1 MVKYSYLRKRSDSLL
16 NKSLIEDTLT
26 AALSTG
32 GDFAEIFVEDRTNNG
47 IVMIGGKVESTV
59 SGRDYGVGI
68 RIFKG
73 FNSVY
78 AYTNKSDRET
88 LIDTAKKAAKALT
101 GKNLNLT
108 INLTKADVKNIN
120 PIRIDP
126 SGVEK
131 TKKVQV
137 MKKAYDTAFN
147 YDELITQVT
156 VSYTDY
162 TQNIM
167 VANSEGLWKED
178 TRVRSR
184 LGISSVASK
193 NGEMQSGF
201 FGPGASRGYE
211 FFEDLDI
218 DYYAKEA
225 SRIALTMVNAKY
237 SPGGR
242 MPVIIDNGFGG
253 VIFHEACGHGLEAT
267 SVAKGLS
274 VFAGK
279 IGQQIAS
286 PLVTAI
292 DDGSIP
298 NQWGSYTIDDEGTQ
312 SQRNVLIDKGILKGY
327 MVDKLNGRRMNMD
340 VTGSSRRQSYRFPPT
355 SRMSNTFID
364 KGNLTPEEI
373 IANTE
378 RGLYARYMGGGSV
391 NPSTG
396 EFNFAVM
403 EGYLIE
409 KGKIKEPVRGAT
421 LIGKGTEV
429 LNKIDMVGNNLD
441 QGQGMC
447 GSVSGSIPANVG
459 QPMIRV
465 SELTVGGREGGL

>member
-1 MVKYSYLRKRSDSLL
+1 MLNRK
-16 NKSLIEDTLT
+16 LIEDALT
-26 AALSTG
+26 AALSIG

-47 IVMIGGKVESTV
+47 IVMIGGKVESTM
-59 SGRDYGVGI
+59 SGKDYGVGI

-78 AYTNKSDRET
+78 AYTNKSDEDT
-88 LIDTAKKAAKALT
+88 LIETAKKAAQAVE
-101 GKNLNLT
+101 GNIIDLT
-108 INLTKADVKNIN
+108 INLTKSDVKNIN
-120 PIRIDP
+120 IIQIDP
-126 SGVEK
+126 SKVEK

-137 MKKAYDTAFN
+137 MKKAYDIAFN
-147 YDELITQVT
+147 YDELITQV
-156 VSYTDY
+156 SINYTDY
-162 TQNIM
+162 IQNIM

-193 NGEMQSGF
+193 DGEMQSGF
-201 FGPGASRGYE
+201 FAPGASKGYE
-211 FFEDLDI
+211 FFENLDI

-225 SRIALTMVNAKY
+225 SRIAVTMVKAKY
-237 SPGGR
+237 SPSGR

-286 PLVTAI
+286 PIVTAI

-298 NQWGSYTIDDEGTQ
+298 NEWGSFSIDDEGTQ
-312 SQRNVLIDKGILKGY
+312 SQRNVLIENGILKGY
-327 MVDKLNGRRMNMD
+327 MIDKLNARRMNMD
-340 VTGSSRRQSYRFPPT
+340 ITGSSRRQSYRFPPT

-364 KGNLTPEEI
+364 NGSSTPEEI

-378 RGLYARYMGGGSV
+378 KGLYAKHMGGGSV
-391 NPSTG
+391 NPATG

-403 EGYLIE
+403 EGYIIE
-409 KGKIKEPVRGAT
+409 NGKIKEPVRGAT
-421 LIGKGTEV
+421 LIGKGMEV
-429 LNKIDMVGNNLD
+429 LNKIDMVGNNLL
-441 QGQGMC
+441 QSQGMC

-465 SELTVGGREGGL
+465 SELTVGGREGE

>member
-1 MVKYSYLRKRSDSLL
+1 MLNRK
-16 NKSLIEDTLT
+16 LIEDTLT

-32 GDFAEIFVEDRTNNG
+32 GDFAEIYVEDRTNNG
-47 IVMIGGKVESTV
+47 IVMIGGKVESTM

-73 FNSVY
+73 FNSIY
-78 AYTNKSDRET
+78 AYTNKSDRDT
-88 LIDTAKKAAKALT
+88 LIETAKKAAAAVDGNIMDIK
-101 GKNLNLT
+101 
-108 INLTKADVKNIN
+108 INLTKTDVNNIN
-120 PIRIDP
+120 TIQIDP
-126 SGVEK
+126 SKVEK
-131 TKKVQV
+131 TKKVQI
-137 MKKAYDTAFN
+137 MRKAYDTAFN

-156 VSYTDY
+156 VNYTDY
-162 TQNIM
+162 IQNIM

-184 LGISSVASK
+184 LGISSIASK

-201 FGPGASRGYE
+201 FGPGASKGYE
-211 FFEDLDI
+211 FFENLDI

-225 SRIALTMVNAKY
+225 SRIAVTMVNAKY
-237 SPGGR
+237 SPSGR

-267 SVAKGLS
+267 SVAKGIS
-274 VFAGK
+274 VFSGK
-279 IGQQIAS
+279 VGQQIAS
-286 PLVTAI
+286 PIVTAI

-298 NQWGSYTIDDEGTQ
+298 NEWGSYNIDDEGTK
-312 SQRNVLIDKGILKGY
+312 SQRNVLIKNGILKGY

-364 KGNLTPEEI
+364 NGKSTPEEI
-373 IANTE
+373 FANTE
-378 RGLYARYMGGGSV
+378 KGLYAKYMGGGSV
-391 NPSTG
+391 NPATG

-403 EGYLIE
+403 EGYIIE
-409 KGKIKEPVRGAT
+409 NGKIKEPVRGAT

-429 LNKIDMVGNNLD
+429 LNKIDMVGNNLL
-441 QGQGMC
+441 QSQGMC

-465 SELTVGGREGGL
+465 SQLTVGGREGE

>member
-1 MVKYSYLRKRSDSLL
+1 ML
-16 NKSLIEDTLT
+16 NRRLIEDTLT

-47 IVMIGGKVESTV
+47 IVMIGGKVESTM

-78 AYTNKSDRET
+78 AYTNKSDKET
-88 LIDTAKKAAKALT
+88 LIETAKKAAQAVE
-101 GKNLNLT
+101 GNIINLT
-108 INLTKADVKNIN
+108 INLTKTDVKNIN
-120 PIRIDP
+120 IIQIDP
-126 SGVEK
+126 TTVEK
-131 TKKVQV
+131 TNKVQV

-147 YDELITQVT
+147 YDDLITQVS
-156 VSYTDY
+156 VNYTDY
-162 TQNIM
+162 IQNIM
-167 VANSEGLWKED
+167 VANSDGLWKED
-178 TRVRSR
+178 TRVRAR

-201 FGPGASRGYE
+201 FAPGASKGYE
-211 FFEDLDI
+211 FFENLDI

-225 SRIALTMVNAKY
+225 SKIAVTMVKAKY
-237 SPGGR
+237 SPSGR

-267 SVAKGLS
+267 AVAKGLS

-279 IGQQIAS
+279 LGQQIAS
-286 PLVTAI
+286 PIVTAI

-298 NQWGSYTIDDEGTQ
+298 NEWGSYSIDDEGTR
-312 SQRNVLIDKGILKGY
+312 SQRNVLIENGILKGY
-327 MVDKLNGRRMNMD
+327 MIDKLNARRMNMD
-340 VTGSSRRQSYRFPPT
+340 ITGSSRRQSYRFSPT

-364 KGNLTPEEI
+364 NGSSTPEEI
-373 IANTE
+373 LANTE
-378 RGLYARYMGGGSV
+378 KGLYAKHMGGGSV
-391 NPSTG
+391 NPATG

-403 EGYLIE
+403 EGYIVE
-409 KGKIKEPVRGAT
+409 NGKIKEPVRGAT

-429 LNKIDMVGNNLD
+429 LNRIDMVGNNLLHA
-441 QGQGMC
+441 QGMC

-465 SELTVGGREGGL
+465 SELTVGGREGE

>member
-1 MVKYSYLRKRSDSLL
+1 ML
-16 NKSLIEDTLT
+16 NKRLIEDTLM

-47 IVMIGGKVESTV
+47 IVMIGGKVESTM

-78 AYTNKSDRET
+78 AYTNKSDRDT
-88 LIDTAKKAAKALT
+88 LIETAKKAAAAVEGSIIDIT
-101 GKNLNLT
+101 LNLT
-108 INLTKADVKNIN
+108 KTDVKNIN
-120 PIRIDP
+120 TIQIDP
-126 SGVEK
+126 SAVEK
-131 TKKVQV
+131 TKKVQI
-137 MKKAYDTAFN
+137 MRKAYETAFN

-156 VSYTDY
+156 VNYTDY
-162 TQNIM
+162 IQNIM

-184 LGISSVASK
+184 LGISSVASN

-201 FGPGASRGYE
+201 FGPGASKGYE
-211 FFEDLDI
+211 FFENLDI
-218 DYYAKEA
+218 NHYAKEA
-225 SRIALTMVNAKY
+225 SRIAVTMVNAKY
-237 SPGGR
+237 CPSGR

-253 VIFHEACGHGLEAT
+253 VIFHEACGHGLEA
-267 SVAKGLS
+267 SYVAKGLS

-279 IGQQIAS
+279 MGQQIAS
-286 PLVTAI
+286 PIVTAI

-298 NQWGSYTIDDEGTQ
+298 NAWGSYSIDDEGTQ
-312 SQRNVLIDKGILKGY
+312 SRRNVLIENGILKGY
-327 MVDKLNGRRMNMD
+327 MIDKLNARRMKMD
-340 VTGSSRRQSYRFPPT
+340 VTGSSRRQSYRFSPT

-364 KGNLTPEEI
+364 NGKSTPEEI
-373 IANTE
+373 FANTE
-378 RGLYARYMGGGSV
+378 KGLYAKNMGGGSV

-403 EGYLIE
+403 EGYIIE

-429 LNKIDMVGNNLD
+429 LNKIDMVGNNLL
-441 QGQGMC
+441 QSQGMC

-465 SELTVGGREGGL
+465 SELTVGGREGEQ